1 MAENKKTIVAGLGE
15 VGKPLFQLLSPHME
29 VVGVDIAPVGPIDN
43 VGVLHVCY
51 PFQIPDFRGV
61 TARYIAQYKPTLTVI
76 NSTVSRKG
84 CPPRGRRTAVRLR
97 RSEIGICWEPERVAN
112 SE

>member
-51 PFQIPDFRGV
+51 PFQIPDFNGV
-61 TARYIAQYKPTLTVI
+61 TARYIPTFQTD
-76 NSTVSRKG
+76 SYRDQQHG
-84 CPPRGRRTAVRLR
+84 RGRHHT
-97 RSEIGICWEPERVAN
+97 CD
-112 SE
+112 